1 MGARGSG
8 GGGGRGGGGGGCPL
22 SADSTYGGCACML
35 TFITR
40 GRGGGG
46 DTHDNGM

>member
-8 GGGGRGGGGGGCPL
+8 GGVGGGGGCPL

-40 GRGGGG
+40 GRGGGTPMIMVC
-46 DTHDNGM
+46 DTLA